1 MNYKNL
7 NERAELV
14 SKVILLT
21 EDLYHKGGLTK
32 GQIGLLQTL
41 IGAAIWYLPGDNK
54 LLFSGKISKGLLDA
68 LESGNK
74 EVKMTE
80 EHFYPRKVSAT
91 KLFEEHLD
99 ALKSNPTESLK
110 DLYLNE
116 FGLFNLVL
124 KTENDRLKKYQKV
137 DVFVH
142 PEQAYAQA
150 EIELL
155 DLTPEMVEKYPRLR
169 KYV

>member
-1 MNYKNL
+1 MNQQNL

-32 GQIGLLQTL
+32 GQLGLLQTL
-41 IGAAIWYLPGDNK
+41 IGAAIWYLPSDNK
-54 LLFSGKISKGLLDA
+54 LLFSGKVSKKLLEA
-68 LESGNK
+68 LEQNS

-91 KLFEEHLD
+91 KLFEQHLD
-99 ALKSNPTESLK
+99 DLKSNPTETLK
-110 DLYLNE
+110 NLYLNE

-124 KTENDRLKKYQKV
+124 KSENDRLKKFQKV
-137 DVFVH
+137 DVFVR
-142 PEQAYAQA
+142 PEEAYAQA
-150 EIELL
+150 GIELT
-155 DLTPEMVEKYPRLR
+155 DLTPEMVSRFPKLKKYL
-169 KYV
+169 

>member
-7 NERAELV
+7 HERAELV

-21 EDLYHKGGLTK
+21 EDLYHNGGLTD

-41 IGAAIWYLPGDNK
+41 IGAAIWYLPNDNK
-54 LLFSGKISKGLLDA
+54 LLFSGKVSKGLLKA
-68 LESGNK
+68 LEENCQTK
-74 EVKMTE
+74 ITE

-91 KLFEEHLD
+91 KLFEEHIDDLQR
-99 ALKSNPTESLK
+99 NPTDTLK
-110 DLYLNE
+110 NLYLNE

-124 KTENDRLKKYQKV
+124 KSENDRLKKYQKV
-137 DVFVH
+137 DVFIH

-150 EIELL
+150 GIELVE
-155 DLTPEMVEKYPRLR
+155 LTPEMAVKYPKLR
-169 KYV
+169 KYI